1 MTKAMLVLEDG
12 RTFKGASFGA
22 EGETFGEMVFN
33 TSMAGY
39 QEILTDPSYAGQIVC
54 MTYPLIGNYGV
65 NESDV
70 ESRRPWVEGFVV
82 REASRI
88 ASNWRSTMSL
98 GDYLVQNNIVG
109 IEHIDTRALVRHIRD
124 KGAMRAGISTVEIDP
139 KALLDKILSS
149 PKMTNREL
157 ASSVTVGDRYEYA
170 GESTPEESKIQ
181 NPKSKID
188 YHIVAF
194 DFGVKTNSLREFAK
208 FGCRVTVVPAG
219 TPASDVMALKPDGIF
234 LSNGPGDPSSMQNV
248 IEEIKKLTET
258 ETPIFG
264 ICLGHQLIGS
274 AFGGETYKLKF
285 GHRGGNQPIKD
296 LTTGKIEIASHNHGF
311 AVKAHSLPADVE
323 ITHVNLNDNTVAG
336 LRHKTLPVF
345 SVQYH
350 PESAP
355 GPHDSEYLFER
366 FVKAMEKSR

>member
-1 MTKAMLVLEDG
+1 MNLARKAVLVLEDG
-12 RTFKGASFGA
+12 RTFNGASFGA

-33 TSMAGY
+33 TSMTGY

-65 NESDV
+65 NPEDV

-88 ASNWRSTMSL
+88 ASNWRSTETL
-98 GDYLVQNNIVG
+98 DAYLKRNNIVG
-109 IEHIDTRALVRHIRD
+109 IEHVDTRALVRHIRD
-124 KGAMRAGISTVEIDP
+124 KGAMRAGISSIETDG
-139 KALLDKILSS
+139 AGLLNKVLAS
-149 PKMTNREL
+149 PVMQNREL
-157 ASSVTVGDRYEYA
+157 ASAVTVSKEFEFPA
-170 GESTPEESKIQ
+170 GAESK
-181 NPKSKID
+181 
-188 YHIVAF
+188 YHVVAY
-194 DFGVKTNSLREFAK
+194 DFGVKTNSLREFSK
-208 FGCRVTVVPAG
+208 FGCKVTVVPAD
-219 TPASDVMALKPDGIF
+219 TAADTVLALKPDGVF
-234 LSNGPGDPSSMQNV
+234 LSNGPGDPASMTKV
-248 IEEIKKLTET
+248 VAEIKKLAVS

-264 ICLGHQLIGS
+264 ICLGHQLLGE

-296 LTTGKIEIASHNHGF
+296 LTTGKIEITAHNHGF
-311 AVKAHSLPADVE
+311 AVDAASLPAEVE

-336 LRHKTLPVF
+336 LRHKSLPVF

-366 FVKAMEKSR
+366 FIKLMANNGS